1 MFQRTKAI
9 IRLSSYSV
17 LVTALFVS
25 RPCWAEQAFQI
36 QLAEATSEQYE
47 DASDAVH
54 RVITDDFVLTGY
66 RADSLRGASCG
77 CDDASCG
84 YDSGCCGSCC
94 SLATVRIGA
103 VFMQRSTPDNIP
115 LVTANGGAGATILN
129 ANDFS
134 FDFEPG
140 VDATFIY
147 HDCSETWGIEARYLW
162 ISEWSSTRNFTGL
175 NLAGINT
182 NPFTALGAATLDAT
196 YQSELQGFEINLRR
210 RCCSGCVT
218 LLAGFRY
225 VDLDERLD
233 LVFDGVILNHWM
245 TMNDMYGFQLGG
257 EAILYEHC
265 CGLRIEGVGK
275 AGIYGNNAKVGT
287 RLDVVEVLVSQNGG
301 MDHVAFLGELGLS
314 VSYPITCC
322 WRVRAGYHV
331 MWIDG
336 VLLAANQVPIT
347 DPNNMMATNMFDYSD
362 VFYHGASVMLE
373 ATW

>member
-9 IRLSSYSV
+9 IRLSSFSV

-47 DASDAVH
+47 NASDAVH
-54 RVITDDFVLTGY
+54 RLISDDFVLTGY

-77 CDDASCG
+77 CDDASFG

-94 SLATVRIGA
+94 SRATVRIGA
-103 VFMQRSTPDNIP
+103 VFMQRGTPDNIP

-175 NLAGINT
+175 TGAGINT
-182 NPFTALGAATLDAT
+182 NPFTNIGGTTLNAT
-196 YQSELQGFEINLRR
+196 YESKLQGFEINLRR
-210 RCCSGCVT
+210 RCCSDCVT

-233 LVFDGVILNHWM
+233 LLFDGPSLSYWM

-257 EAILYEHC
+257 EAVLYEHC

-287 RLDVVEVLVSQNGG
+287 RVEPIEVQPISQRSG
-301 MDHVAFLGELGLS
+301 MDHAAFLGELGLS
-314 VSYPITCC
+314 ASYPISCC
-322 WRVRAGYHV
+322 WRVRAGYHAL
-331 MWIDG
+331 WIDG
-336 VLLAANQVPIT
+336 VLLAANQVPVT
-347 DPNNMMATNMFDYSD
+347 NNVAVTQSFAYSN